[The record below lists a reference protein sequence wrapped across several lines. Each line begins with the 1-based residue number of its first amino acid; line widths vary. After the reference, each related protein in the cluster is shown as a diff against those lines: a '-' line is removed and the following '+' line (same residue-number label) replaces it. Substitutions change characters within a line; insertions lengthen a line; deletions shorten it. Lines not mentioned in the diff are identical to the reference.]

1 MTEKECREQPK
12 PDWWNPENW
21 KNEDGTEMTSM
32 EMEAWTQPK
41 NPECERY
48 YTDLLIKAQNDGKK
62 FWCREVQVKAL
73 VATIDWF
80 SGLTFSSSAARLK
93 LEFKLGR
100 YRRRM
105 KRLVRHLC
113 PTAVGIHKA
122 GWCGKNYRSDHKSHS
137 SNYSKSKRLASASK
151 TLLLD
156 RLKLGVHLAQGSWK
170 CAQQD
175 KL

>member
-12 PDWWNPENW
+12 PDWWNAENW

-41 NPECERY
+41 NPECKRY

-80 SGLTFSSSAARLK
+80 SGLTSSSSAARWKHEKQTGCFSPSDVASCSNSHYFNIFDDNSKATWFRFEVK
-93 LEFKLGR
+93 LQ
-100 YRRRM
+100 
-105 KRLVRHLC
+105 
-113 PTAVGIHKA
+113 
-122 GWCGKNYRSDHKSHS
+122 
-137 SNYSKSKRLASASK
+137 SKPIAPIAI
-151 TLLLD
+151 
-156 RLKLGVHLAQGSWK
+156 
-170 CAQQD
+170 
-175 KL
+175 

>member
-80 SGLTFSSSAARLK
+80 SGLTSSSSAARWKPENQTGCLSPSD
-93 LEFKLGR
+93 GAS
-100 YRRRM
+100 
-105 KRLVRHLC
+105 C
-113 PTAVGIHKA
+113 SAVLF
-122 GWCGKNYRSDHKSHS
+122 S
-137 SNYSKSKRLASASK
+137 S
-151 TLLLD
+151 
-156 RLKLGVHLAQGSWK
+156 GQGSGYQETLRIENVAVK
-170 CAQQD
+170 SRNKGNAP
-175 KL
+175 KLVILTNERI